1 MSGFPADR
9 QRVTMPCR
17 RRELIAH
24 QMMASTM
31 IAAMIQSQP
40 APLLAPPALP
50 AGAPLGGG
58 LEGAGADPGCVACA
72 RASAG
77 STHSERAAEYSDAK
91 RAFVRFM
98 RAPPCDHF
106 RHRRWRAQPGLPG
119 AAETRSSRLRARGP
133 GPW

>member
-50 AGAPLGGG
+50 AGAPLGG

-106 RHRRWRAQPGLPG
+106 RHRRWRAQPGPSG
-119 AAETRSSRLRARGP
+119 AVETSSRLRARGAD
-133 GPW
+133 PW